1 MALTFL
7 SFRAFYFVLF
17 PLGSQNSNVVHSR
30 AVSSLS
36 DEFLFIFSRL
46 SFYKLITLRRGGLS
60 GEEEKKAGAKK
71 EYRMK
76 NSVTSLPLL
85 HSLYF
90 VPGLFFFFLFLSPL
104 CLSVC
109 LPLFIFCFVERVYLF
124 IYLAHSQQLD
134 TLLVLLLLL
143 ELFSMTC
150 NYFQSSSPITFFFDC
165 CCCSIRMKWIVIY

>member
-1 MALTFL
+1 
-7 SFRAFYFVLF
+7 
-17 PLGSQNSNVVHSR
+17 
-30 AVSSLS
+30 VSSLS

-90 VPGLFFFFLFLSPL
+90 VTGLFSFFYFSLLYVFPSAFLS
-104 CLSVC
+104 LSFA
-109 LPLFIFCFVERVYLF
+109 LSKEY
-124 IYLAHSQQLD
+124 IYLYIWLIP
-134 TLLVLLLLL
+134 
-143 ELFSMTC
+143 
-150 NYFQSSSPITFFFDC
+150 SS
-165 CCCSIRMKWIVIY
+165 

>member
-90 VPGLFFFFLFLSPL
+90 VPGLFFLFSISLSFMSFRLPSSLYLLL
-104 CLSVC
+104 CRKS
-109 LPLFIFCFVERVYLF
+109 IF
-124 IYLAHSQQLD
+124 IYISGSFPAARHTTS
-134 TLLVLLLLL
+134 TTTTTRALLNDL
-143 ELFSMTC
+143 
-150 NYFQSSSPITFFFDC
+150 
-165 CCCSIRMKWIVIY
+165 